1 MQHGGDLLVQS
12 FKNELGSFSSQVIRR
27 ISEIRMNTDD
37 DLHGSIS
44 ETPYVGDTL
53 IPPLKVGVFKTPTV
67 RSINHPPGSL
77 GLALQVKSG
86 TWIYTPMKKHMEK
99 SWGVG
104 SWPQDIMFHPVNKI
118 CPLPSLVKMAWSIWI
133 LWIVVYTR
141 IALPE
146 TNSLPMDDIGI
157 WTSPLGM
164 AAWKFS
170 VFFAVSFREC
180 MAIFVCIPW
189 FSWAQKL
196 KHRGWKRMPRW
207 TPWCGRS
214 WAWDGGGSLDPV
226 G

>member
-53 IPPLKVGVFKTPTV
+53 IPPLKVGVFTPPTV

-146 TNSLPMDDIGI
+146 TNSLPMDGIGI

-170 VFFAVSFREC
+170 VFFC
-180 MAIFVCIPW
+180 C
-189 FSWAQKL
+189 
-196 KHRGWKRMPRW
+196 
-207 TPWCGRS
+207 
-214 WAWDGGGSLDPV
+214 
-226 G
+226 